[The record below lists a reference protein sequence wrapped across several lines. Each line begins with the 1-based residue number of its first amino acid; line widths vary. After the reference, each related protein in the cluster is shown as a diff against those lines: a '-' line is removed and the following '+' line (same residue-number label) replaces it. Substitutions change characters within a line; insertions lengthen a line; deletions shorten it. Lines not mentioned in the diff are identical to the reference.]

1 MTDIIEPDANA
12 LVNIIPTIPTIP
24 SVSKR
29 DRKKKIIDPVST
41 QIAENTELTANN
53 ESEPVEVSDK
63 VYLTNSYTRNAIER
77 YRAKNIDKAREY
89 NKLYNQKRKEDKIK
103 ENPFYGLTKQELIKI
118 INDYK
123 NKVND
128 LEEQVK
134 ALKKK

>member
-12 LVNIIPTIPTIP
+12 LVNIIPTIP
-24 SVSKR
+24 SVSNR
-29 DRKKKIIDPVST
+29 GRKKKIIDPVST

-77 YRAKNIDKAREY
+77 YRVKNADKLKEY
-89 NKLYNQKRKEDKIK
+89 HKQYHQKRKDEIRKD
-103 ENPFYGLTKQELIKI
+103 NPYYGLTKQELIKI

-128 LEEQVK
+128 LEEQVE